1 MNKQELVKIVAEK
14 SEVSQKV
21 AASVLDSALETIMD
35 VVAKNDKVQ
44 IVGFGTFESKHR
56 EARTGRNPRTKE
68 EVQIPATTV
77 PAFKAG
83 KAFKDKVDAQ

>member
-21 AASVLDSALETIMD
+21 AASVLDNALETVMEA
-35 VVAKNDKVQ
+35 VAKGDKVQ
-44 IVGFGTFESKHR
+44 LIGFGIFESKHR

-68 EVQIPATTV
+68 EVQIPAATV

-83 KAFKDKVDAQ
+83 KGFKDIVNQ